1 MNRMIRR
8 LSFLA
13 FIAAA
18 SLVVASAA
26 LAQPASHHKQLVQ
39 HVKLIVKSDDQHAKK
54 GSDGKWHDAFLPAS
68 FKVKAGAK
76 VIVTVVNYDDM
87 PHSFN
92 SKGLKTNAIIMPGTD
107 KGVTTKFTFTAPA
120 KAGKYAWHCDPKCDP
135 WAMKH
140 VGFMKGF
147 VTVTA

>member
-8 LSFLA
+8 LSLLA
-13 FIAAA
+13 FLAAA
-18 SLVVASAA
+18 SLVFAGVASA
-26 LAQPASHHKQLVQ
+26 QTASHHKRLVQ
-39 HVKLIVKSDDQHAKK
+39 HVKLVVKSDDQHGKK

-76 VIVTVVNYDDM
+76 VLVTVVNYDDM

-92 SKGLKTNAIIMPGTD
+92 AKGLKTNAIIMPGND
-107 KGVTTKFTFTAPA
+107 AGKTTKFSFIAPK

-140 VGFMKGF
+140 VGFMRGF